1 MRSMVEGPSAMRKA
15 STPKG
20 KADAVRRARQQ
31 RRAMSP
37 PELALWSVLRTR
49 PGGLKFRRQ
58 HPVGRDLALDFFC
71 NDARLA
77 IEVDGEAHDR
87 GDRPERDDARD
98 RFLAGVGIT
107 TIRVPAVDVLRTL
120 DDVVAGILHAA
131 AARLPLHHSP
141 SASGPPPRDE
151 LGEDQGRR

>member
-1 MRSMVEGPSAMRKA
+1 MRSMVEGLGHMRKA
-15 STPKG
+15 ATPKG
-20 KADAVRRARQQ
+20 RADAVRRARQQ

-49 PGGLKFRRQ
+49 PDGLKFRRQ
-58 HPVGRDLALDFFC
+58 HPVGDHLALDFFC

-77 IEVDGEAHDR
+77 IEVDGEGHNR
-87 GDRPERDDARD
+87 GDRPDRDGARD
-98 RFLAGVGIT
+98 AFLAGVGIAT
-107 TIRVPAVDVLRTL
+107 LHIPAVDVLRSL

-141 SASGPPPRDE
+141 SASGPPPRDK